1 MNEVVLSRASFGDGW
16 IGGRE
21 FTPEEAWLD
30 LIQLA
35 DLAGV
40 LPVASYTERWS
51 WKNAEVGDFFT
62 ALQRHGHIR
71 PHDKNRW
78 CLCYQGQDVGLVDEY
93 EQVWLIYPKRVAKQ
107 KGYHA
112 YAATRKGRN
121 GKPGASA
128 RALFEATSKYAH
140 ARHDEEAQY
149 IMNPDTFF
157 GTSERWKEKVT
168 PRTNTKSKGKQQWKK
183 PTSRDLTKIPGV
195 QTKGR
200 SPTPKKSPAKKKT
213 TPKNPRKKS
222 PAKDDPLGN
231 L

>member
-1 MNEVVLSRASFGDGW
+1 MSEAVLSRVSFGDGW

-40 LPVASYTERWS
+40 LPVVSLTERWG
-51 WKNAEVGDFFT
+51 WDMDRVHRFFK
-62 ALQRHGHIR
+62 ALQKHGHIR
-71 PHDKNRW
+71 PHDKNLW
-78 CLCYQGQDVGLVDEY
+78 CLCYQGQDVRLLDEY
-93 EQVWLIYPKRVAKQ
+93 EQVWRIYPKRVAKQ

-112 YAATRKGRN
+112 YSATRKGRN
-121 GKPGASA
+121 GKPGVSA
-128 RALFEATSKYAH
+128 RLLFEAAVKYAG

-168 PRTNTKSKGKQQWKK
+168 PRTNTKSKGKQQWKR
-183 PTSRDLTKIPGV
+183 PTSRDLTKTPEA

-200 SPTPKKSPAKKKT
+200 SPTKKRTQTSPMKKKPPPKKT
-213 TPKNPRKKS
+213 PRKK
-222 PAKDDPLGN
+222 DPLGD

>member
-1 MNEVVLSRASFGDGW
+1 MNDAVLSRASFGDGW

-40 LPVASYTERWS
+40 LPVVSYTERWS

-71 PHDKNRW
+71 PHDKSRW
-78 CLCYQGQDVGLVDEY
+78 CLCYQGQDVGLADEY

-121 GKPGASA
+121 GKPGVSA
-128 RALFEATSKYAH
+128 RILFEATSKYAH
-140 ARHDEEAQY
+140 ARLGEDAQY

-157 GTSERWKEKVT
+157 GTSERWKEKAT
-168 PRTNTKSKGKQQWKK
+168 PRTNNKAKGKQQWKR
-183 PTSRDLTKIPGV
+183 PTSRDLTRTPEAR
-195 QTKGR
+195 TKGR
-200 SPTPKKSPAKKKT
+200 SPSTKSP
-213 TPKNPRKKS
+213 PRKKS
-222 PAKDDPLGN
+222 PPKKKAPRKKDPLGD